1 MSKPDLSSPDGFIS
15 ALSDLGP
22 MRVWSVII
30 TIFGDLVR
38 PRGGVVS
45 AAALNAI
52 GARLGIRP
60 EAMRVALFRLVKDGW
75 IERRKE
81 GRNSFY
87 VLTQNGSRKFLPA
100 TQRIYAHSPALRR
113 AWTLVSFDSAPQA
126 DVTQKLEED
135 GFFAISSQIY
145 LGSVGSGLEPDTA
158 LIMSGEVRIFPAWA
172 KAKLGPG
179 ELAAEFRKL
188 NHRLQQLEQGWALAR
203 ASHQASSL
211 VAHPDGA
218 TRADAIGGSSKPAS
232 RPRPMRWPAQE
243 PSLVRA
249 AVTGGSACEIRQQV
263 CLGQVWLLPRPE
275 NSRPR
280 LT

>member
-172 KAKLGPG
+172 KAKLGPD

-203 ASHQASSL
+203 ASALDAVCLRVLMIHQWRRL
-211 VAHPDGA
+211 LLRHPDVPPEMMPDG
-218 TRADAIGGSSKPAS
+218 
-232 RPRPMRWPAQE
+232 WPAQV
-243 PSLVRA
+243 SNLVPA
-249 AVTGGSACEIRQQV
+249 VVTGGSACEIRQQV
-263 CLGQVWLLPRPE
+263 RLGQVWLLPRPE
-275 NSRPR
+275 NS
-280 LT
+280 